1 MKTNNKKTLIIALI
15 WAASILISSLLLRT
29 TEGKEQIIGFLIIV
43 SGSYMALILNGTN
56 KLSCRAENHDSK
68 K

>member
-1 MKTNNKKTLIIALI
+1 MKANKRKVLIIALL
-15 WAASILISSLLLRT
+15 WAVSILISSLLLRT
-29 TEGKEQIIGFLIIV
+29 TENKEQIIGFLIIV

-56 KLSCRAENHDSK
+56 KLSCRAENNNSK

>member
-1 MKTNNKKTLIIALI
+1 MKADNNKTLIIALI

-29 TEGKEQIIGFLIIV
+29 TEGKEQMIGFLIIV

-56 KLSCRAENHDSK
+56 KLSCKAENNNSK

>member
-1 MKTNNKKTLIIALI
+1 MKANNRNTFIIALI

-29 TEGKEQIIGFLIIV
+29 TENKEQIIGFLIIV
-43 SGSYMALILNGTN
+43 SASYMALILNGTN
-56 KLSCRAENHDSK
+56 KLSCRAENYNSK